1 MQTFLLF
8 VHVLGAATWFGSS
21 FAATVMS
28 ARYRTVD
35 GPAASTFHR
44 AIADLGMRAQTP
56 AAVVLLITGIF
67 LVLGSNGAYAFES
80 VFVVIGFLTIVVGA
94 VLGSRFFGPLSTRS
108 AELHEAGKAG
118 EAGVLQTRLGKIAMF
133 DLALLA
139 FTIAAMVWRWGA

>member
-8 VHVLGAATWFGSS
+8 LHVLGAATWFGAS

-28 ARYRTVD
+28 ARYRQVE

-44 AIADLGMRAQTP
+44 AIADLGLRAQTP
-56 AAVVLLITGIF
+56 AAVLLLVTGIF
-67 LVLGSNGAYAFES
+67 LVLGSNDAYAFES
-80 VFVVIGFLTIVVGA
+80 GFVVIGFIAIVIGA

-108 AELHEAGKAG
+108 AELHEAGDPVGAR
-118 EAGVLQTRLGKIAMF
+118 VVQTRLGTIALF

-139 FTIAAMVWRWGA
+139 LTIAAMVWRWGA